1 MVLLKNLLLMAEDG
15 RIKPQVETSTIAF
28 IVLFAFICGLKSF
41 NRLERWLE
49 KGRFKNLFHKRVRL
63 PRIDT
68 IRRSLSSFDIDS
80 LNEMHEHIVKRVFR
94 NKVFRKGTIDGLK
107 VAAIDGV
114 EVFESTKKSCE
125 RCLTRVDKQGVTHYY
140 HKAVVCATVGSDPH
154 IVLGYEMLEP
164 KKDCCDKDE
173 GELSGSKRLIR
184 KLYKQFHHFAD
195 VIVADALYCKATWIK
210 EVLAIGMDAVVRV
223 KDERLHIVKDALGL
237 YRNREADR

>member
-1 MVLLKNLLLMAEDG
+1 M
-15 RIKPQVETSTIAF
+15 ETSVIAF
-28 IVLFAFICGLKSF
+28 IVLFAFICGFKSF
-41 NRLERWLE
+41 NRLERWLRN
-49 KGRFKNLFHKRVRL
+49 KKFKRLFPRGTRL

-80 LNEMHEHIVKRVFR
+80 LNGMHERIVKTVFR

-164 KKDCCDKDE
+164 KKDCDDKDE

-237 YRNREADR
+237 YRNRESCQEFCV

>member
-1 MVLLKNLLLMAEDG
+1 M
-15 RIKPQVETSTIAF
+15 ETSTIAF

-49 KGRFKNLFHKRVRL
+49 NKKFKKLLPRRRKL

-80 LNEMHEHIVKRVFR
+80 LNGMHEHIVKTAFR

-164 KKDCCDKDE
+164 KKIVV
-173 GELSGSKRLIR
+173 IR
-184 KLYKQFHHFAD
+184 MRENL
-195 VIVADALYCKATWIK
+195 V
-210 EVLAIGMDAVVRV
+210 GV
-223 KDERLHIVKDALGL
+223 KGLLGNYTSNFIIL
-237 YRNREADR
+237 RM